1 MLRFNKFQKSYG
13 NHPVLGIEELTISS
27 GIYWLKGINGSGKST
42 LLKSI
47 GGFLFFNGEII
58 VDHSSLKKQGVSY
71 RQKVNFADAEPVY
84 PEFLTGWEMIKMFK
98 QAKGGPIDQE
108 LYFIEKMNMH
118 GYLSNPLGTYSSG
131 MLKKLSMVLAFL
143 GNPKLILL
151 DEPLITI
158 DIESL
163 KVLYEWII
171 TKHIQE
177 NVTFILS
184 SHQPLDTGIL
194 SGVREMSIEGK
205 KLKLEF

>member
-108 LYFIEKMNMH
+108 LYFIEKMNMQ
-118 GYLSNPLGTYSSG
+118 GYLTNPLGTYSSG
-131 MLKKLSMVLAFL
+131 MLKKLSIVLAFL

-151 DEPLITI
+151 DEPFITI

-163 KVLYEWII
+163 KVLYDWII
-171 TKHIQE
+171 TKHRQE

>member
-1 MLRFNKFQKSYG
+1 MLRFDNFQKSYG
-13 NHPVLGIEELTISS
+13 NHPVLGIEKLTICS

-47 GGFLFFNGEII
+47 GGFLFFNGEIT
-58 VDHSSLKKQGVSY
+58 VDRTSLKKQGVSY

-108 LYFIEKMNMH
+108 QHFIEKMNMQ
-118 GYLSNPLGTYSSG
+118 GYLTNPLGTYSSG
-131 MLKKLSMVLAFL
+131 MLKKLSLVLAFL

-163 KVLYEWII
+163 RVLYEWII

-177 NVTFILS
+177 DVTFILS

-205 KLKLEF
+205 KLRLEF

>member
-42 LLKSI
+42 LLRSI

-71 RQKVNFADAEPVY
+71 RQKVNFADAEPIY
-84 PEFLTGWEMIKMFK
+84 PEFLTGLEMIKMFK

-108 LYFIEKMNMH
+108 LYFIEKMNMQ
-118 GYLSNPLGTYSSG
+118 GYLTNPLGTYSSG
-131 MLKKLSMVLAFL
+131 MLKKLSIVLAFL

-163 KVLYEWII
+163 NVLYEWII
-171 TKHIQE
+171 TKHKQE

-194 SGVREMSIEGK
+194 SGVREMYIEGK
-205 KLKLEF
+205 KLNLEF

>member
-1 MLRFNKFQKSYG
+1 MLRFNKFEKSYG
-13 NHPVLGIEELTISS
+13 SHPVLGIEELTIST

-47 GGFLFFNGEII
+47 GGFLFFNGEIT
-58 VDHSSLKKQGVSY
+58 VDHTSLKKQGVSY

-84 PEFLTGWEMIKMFK
+84 PEFLTGWEMIEMFK

-108 LYFIEKMNMH
+108 KDFVERMNMQ
-118 GYLSNPLGTYSSG
+118 GYLTNPLGTYSSG
-131 MLKKLSMVLAFL
+131 MLKKLSIVLAFL

-158 DIESL
+158 DTESL
-163 KVLYEWII
+163 KVIYEWIV
-171 TKHIQE
+171 TKHREE

-194 SGVREMSIEGK
+194 SGVHEISIEGK